1 MGRDLQAR
9 GGSDMIIDAH
19 NHVLAAGLYPGY
31 ERFIKEMTLGYF
43 QLRGSLPDDRDPRDE
58 DWKGLEYLWE
68 PIDPDTLIRDH
79 AGIGVDK
86 CTILAVAPSQYTRYE
101 ARGTVDITGVT
112 GVEGPPDIDKGND
125 YIAALMRQHP
135 DYFFGMSA
143 VNPKHRGVKAAV
155 AELERAITK
164 LKLTGLKLYPMYDH
178 WAPNDRDLAFPI
190 FAKAAELDIPVM
202 VHLSTTPVGDTVLLY
217 GWPVLLDDVARAFP
231 TLRLLVCHA
240 GHPWVDEC
248 LVLISRHRNVY
259 LDMSFLNSTLD
270 QRETYGFLRR
280 ARQLG
285 CPLSR
290 VCWATDYPGFECP
303 ETLLPKLALVNRS
316 ARDDPPIPQNDI
328 ARMLGGNYARF
339 LGVDWSLDETLE
351 QMRTLEPTWSDI
363 LNPPPRGAAPKPP
376 KRPHH
381 RCC

>member
-1 MGRDLQAR
+1 V
-9 GGSDMIIDAH
+9 IIDAH

-31 ERFIKEMTLGYF
+31 ERFIKEMTMGYF
-43 QLRGSLPDDRDPRDE
+43 QSHGSLPEDRDPLDD

-68 PIDPDTLIRDH
+68 PIDPETLIRDH
-79 AGIGVDK
+79 AAVGVDK
-86 CTILAVAPSQYTRYE
+86 CTILAVAPSEYTRYE
-101 ARGTVDITGVT
+101 ARGTVDIAGVT
-112 GVEGPPDIDKGND
+112 GVEGPPSIDKGND
-125 YIAALMRQHP
+125 YIAALVAKHP
-135 DYFFGMSA
+135 ETFIGMSA
-143 VNPKHRGVKAAV
+143 VNPKFRGVKAAV

-164 LKLTGLKLYPMYDH
+164 LRLTGLKLYPMYDH

-190 FAKAAELDIPVM
+190 FARAAELDIPVM

-290 VCWATDYPGFECP
+290 VCWATDYPGFEFP
-303 ETLLPKLALVNRS
+303 ETLLPKLALVNR
-316 ARDDPPIPQNDI
+316 AAGDDPLVPQADI

-339 LGVDWSLDETLE
+339 IGIDWSQEETLE
-351 QMRTLEPTWSDI
+351 QMRALDEKWTAI
-363 LNPPPRGAAPKPP
+363 LTGGNTNPPPPRS
-376 KRPHH
+376 HH
-381 RCC
+381 SC